1 MSGHGDA
8 QPMTASKSGPLRGV
22 AEVPGDKSISH
33 RALIFGA
40 MAVGETRVTGLL
52 EGQDV
57 LDTAKAMRAFGAEV
71 TRHGQ
76 GEWSV
81 NGVGVGG
88 FREPSD
94 VIDCGNS
101 GTGVRLIMG
110 TMATTAI
117 TATFTG
123 DASLRKRPMG
133 RVTDPLSLFG
143 ARAYGRQGGR
153 LPMTVVGAADP
164 VPVRYALPVA
174 SAQVKSAVLLA
185 GLNAPGQT
193 VVIEKEPT
201 RDHSERMLL
210 GFGAELTV
218 EKTAEGNVI
227 TLTGRPEL
235 RPQTVAVPRDPSS
248 AAFPTCAALIVEGSD
263 ITVPGVSQNLT
274 RNGLYLTLVE
284 MGAEIE
290 FQNPREE
297 GGEPV
302 ADLPRARAL
311 LAEAGYP
318 NGTGLPA
325 WTLLATSESVDLCA
339 ALQHQWQALGLR
351 VSVEVVSPATHR
363 EQVAQ
368 GEALLFRKSWLADHA
383 DAENFLSLFLTTNFS
398 PGGPN
403 YTHYSNPTYD
413 AWYAAAMASPD
424 DAQRYRYYAAMDSTI
439 AAGLPVIPLFHDQV
453 THFLRHGVQG
463 WSISPVNRLDLR
475 RVYKGTPATPSPA
488 SAP

>member
-8 QPMTASKSGPLRGV
+8 QPMKSRKSGPLRGV

-33 RALIFGA
+33 RSLIFGA
-40 MAVGETRVTGLL
+40 MAVGETRITGLL

-57 LDTAKAMRAFGAEV
+57 LDTAKAMRAFGAV
-71 TRHGQ
+71 VARHGE
-76 GEWSV
+76 GAWTV

-88 FREPSD
+88 FREPED

-110 TMATTAI
+110 TMATTPI

-143 ARAYGRQGGR
+143 TRAWGRQGGR
-153 LPMTVVGAADP
+153 LPMTVVGAANP

-185 GLNAPGQT
+185 GLNAPGET

-201 RDHSERMLL
+201 RDHSERMLI
-210 GFGAELTV
+210 GFGARLSV
-218 EKTAEGNVI
+218 EKTGEGHVI
-227 TLTGRPEL
+227 TLTGQPEL
-235 RPQTVAVPRDPSS
+235 RPQVVAVPRDPSS
-248 AAFPTCAALIVEGSD
+248 AAFPVCAALIVEGSD

-302 ADLPRARAL
+302 ADLRVRFSGNMKGIEVPPERAPSMID
-311 LAEAGYP
+311 EYP
-318 NGTGLPA
+318 VLSVVAAFATGR
-325 WTLLATSESVDLCA
+325 TVMRGVKE
-339 ALQHQWQALGLR
+339 LR
-351 VSVEVVSPATHR
+351 VKESDRIDAMARGLEACGVRIEEDEDTLIVHGMGPGGVPGGATCATHIDHR
-363 EQVAQ
+363 IAMSFLVCGLAAKAPVGVDDGSPIQTSFPVF
-368 GEALLFRKSWLADHA
+368 EALMQGLG
-383 DAENFLSLFLTTNFS
+383 AE
-398 PGGPN
+398 
-403 YTHYSNPTYD
+403 
-413 AWYAAAMASPD
+413 
-424 DAQRYRYYAAMDSTI
+424 I
-439 AAGLPVIPLFHDQV
+439 ARG
-453 THFLRHGVQG
+453 
-463 WSISPVNRLDLR
+463 
-475 RVYKGTPATPSPA
+475 
-488 SAP
+488 